1 MKQTLSFAAEKWK
14 PSVRVCVTEFCCAF
28 SMYDHNISRFICI
41 WRVLKAL
48 SCQSGWN
55 LRRSYK
61 YKMKIH
67 SFPLTQRE
75 EATVFPTCWWCCCLW
90 FYPQF
95 IKLPTFC
102 LPVMTLSAM
111 FDYLLVMLC
120 DLVIS
125 VWIFSIYF
133 CVTLWMLS
141 LRRPKRSLSL
151 CFPFIYVFVYL
162 RLVCISCPSGTN
174 KVELH
179 ELIQY
184 NKRWLICYPKKLT

>member
-1 MKQTLSFAAEKWK
+1 
-14 PSVRVCVTEFCCAF
+14 
-28 SMYDHNISRFICI
+28 MYDHNICRFICI

-48 SCQSGWN
+48 SCHSGWN

-61 YKMKIH
+61 YKMKTH
-67 SFPLTQRE
+67 SFLLTQRE
-75 EATVFPTCWWCCCLW
+75 EAPAFPTRWWCCCLW
-90 FYPQF
+90 SYPQF
-95 IKLPTFC
+95 IVLPSFC

-133 CVTLWMLS
+133 CVTLYDWMLS
-141 LRRPKRSLSL
+141 LRRPKRSFSL

-184 NKRWLICYPKKLT
+184 NKRWLICY